1 MNKHQR
7 AKIKAIILAQIESVK
22 EQIQTPENA
31 ARSTLRLD
39 RLGSAL
45 KRIAANNYGECF
57 KCEKPISQSRLLS
70 FPETMLCTDCLNQP
84 GEQL

>member
-45 KRIAANNYGECF
+45 FPLPEPDRVDVRVAD
-57 KCEKPISQSRLLS
+57 QVDRL
-70 FPETMLCTDCLNQP
+70 FHHEIQFWTGLNRHQ
-84 GEQL
+84 GG